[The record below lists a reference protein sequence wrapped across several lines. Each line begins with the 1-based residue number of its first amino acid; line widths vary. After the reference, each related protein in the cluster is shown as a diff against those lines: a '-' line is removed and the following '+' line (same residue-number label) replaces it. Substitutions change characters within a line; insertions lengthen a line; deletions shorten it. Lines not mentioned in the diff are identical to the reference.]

1 MKKRY
6 LVPVLLLLVIGGF
19 WELTRASRLEM
30 PTIQRRE
37 AKNTARTN
45 DVNSGPAKP
54 ESSSAPKPSLT
65 SAASSSNAAAE
76 KMEMLAEVNKFLAK
90 SPLYGLPKQLTPE
103 SVLVTNFHEMVWLH
117 TTNLSHRFRRQY
129 GVIWEAYALKDDLK
143 AVIRHPEQRKTWG
156 TATERWNKESATNS
170 FFARL
175 QAEGITGAD
184 LGTNAQLV
192 YHENRLDF
200 WDNGKRKDV
209 YPFYDVGLVDR
220 NLTAIVKARY
230 RRDET
235 NGWVLSYWMNNL
247 RK

>member
-6 LVPVLLLLVIGGF
+6 WFPILLLLAIGSL
-19 WELTRASRLEM
+19 WEMTRASRPEM
-30 PTIQRRE
+30 PANSRRE
-37 AKNTARTN
+37 ATNAARTDGN
-45 DVNSGPAKP
+45 HSAIVKSEFSTATTSNSPAV
-54 ESSSAPKPSLT
+54 
-65 SAASSSNAAAE
+65 ASSSNATAE
-76 KMEMLAEVNKFLAK
+76 KMEMLAEVNKFLTK

-103 SVLVTNFHEMVWLH
+103 SVLVTNFHDMVWLH

-129 GVIWEAYALKDDLK
+129 GVIWEAFALNDDLK
-143 AVIRHPEQRKTWG
+143 GVIRHPEQRHTWG
-156 TATERWNKESATNS
+156 TATERWNKESATNT
-170 FFARL
+170 FFNRL

-220 NLTAIVKARY
+220 DLTVIVKARY
-230 RRDET
+230 RRDES
-235 NGWVLSYWMNNL
+235 NGWVLSYWLNNI